1 MSGDL
6 PRAARA
12 VVTAGRSLGLDL
24 DLREF
29 PEGTRTAAD
38 AARAIGCHVDQIVKS
53 LVFMADTDPVL
64 VLTSGGNRVDV
75 VKVGRQ
81 RSATT
86 VRKADAEEVR
96 AATGYA
102 IGGTPPFGHARDL
115 PVLVDQHQTGFEEVR
130 AATGYTI
137 GGTPP
142 FGHARDLPVLVDRHL
157 TGFAEVWAAAGTPRH
172 VFPITP
178 GDLLRATVGQLADVT
193 LGEEDTPAG

>member
-1 MSGDL
+1 MTEDL
-6 PRAARA
+6 PRAAAA
-12 VVTAGRSLGLDL
+12 VVAAGRASGLEL
-24 DLREF
+24 DVREF

-38 AARAIGCHVDQIVKS
+38 AARAVGCQVDQIVKS
-53 LVFMADTDPVL
+53 LVFVADTDPVL

-75 VKVGRQ
+75 VKVGKE

-115 PVLVDQHQTGFEEVR
+115 PVL
-130 AATGYTI
+130 I
-137 GGTPP
+137 
-142 FGHARDLPVLVDRHL
+142 DRHL
-157 TGFAEVWAAAGTPRH
+157 TGFSEVWAAAGTPRH

-178 GDLLRATVGQLADVT
+178 ADLLQATGGQVADVT
-193 LGEEDTPAG
+193 LVEDGPPAG

>member
-1 MSGDL
+1 MTDDL
-6 PRAARA
+6 PRAAAA
-12 VVTAGRSLGLDL
+12 VVAAGRSLGLEL
-24 DLREF
+24 DVREF

-53 LVFMADTDPVL
+53 LVFLADTEPVL

-75 VKVGRQ
+75 VKVGKR
-81 RSATT
+81 RDAAA

-115 PVLVDQHQTGFEEVR
+115 PVLVD
-130 AATGYTI
+130 
-137 GGTPP
+137 
-142 FGHARDLPVLVDRHL
+142 RHL
-157 TGFAEVWAAAGTPRH
+157 TSFREVWAAAGTPRH

-178 GDLLRATVGQLADVT
+178 EDLLRATGGQVTDVT
-193 LGEEDTPAG
+193 LVEDGPPAGS